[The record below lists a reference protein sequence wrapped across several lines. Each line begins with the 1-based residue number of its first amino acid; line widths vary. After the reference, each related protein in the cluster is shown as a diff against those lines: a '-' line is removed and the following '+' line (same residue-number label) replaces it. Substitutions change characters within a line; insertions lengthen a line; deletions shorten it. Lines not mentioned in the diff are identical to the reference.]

1 MGSHGL
7 INLDKPQGLS
17 SFAVVARLRR
27 LLGVRKVGHAGT
39 LDPLAGGV
47 LLVLL
52 GRATRLSRYLLSLP
66 KTYRVW
72 VRLGQATTT
81 YDAEGEPTW
90 GADPSQVSL
99 EALQEAL
106 SAMVGRIL
114 QTPPPYSA
122 VKVGGRP
129 AYSYVR
135 AGRPVHLAPRWV
147 EVHRAQVVQFQP
159 PEVVLE
165 VECGQG
171 AYVRSLVH
179 DLGVRLG
186 CGAHVRALVRTA
198 VGPFTVDQAV
208 PLHQLEDAA
217 RSGAWRAYLV
227 PLEAALPHLAS
238 LTLDEE
244 EAMAVAH
251 GRPIRRPGPGEGGW
265 ARAHGPDGSLV
276 AIMRWDGAAGLWCP
290 ETVLAPPE
298 GLQTY

>member
-1 MGSHGL
+1 LESDGL
-7 INLDKPQGLS
+7 INLDKPPGPS

-47 LLVLL
+47 LLILL
-52 GRATRLSRYLLSLP
+52 GRATRLSPYLLSLP
-66 KTYRVW
+66 KTYRIW

-90 GADPSQVSL
+90 GADPSHVSL

-106 SAMVGRIL
+106 SSMVGRIL

-122 VKVGGRP
+122 IKVRGRP

-135 AGRPVHLAPRWV
+135 AGQSVQLSPRWV
-147 EVHRAQVVQFQP
+147 EVRRIQVIRFRG

-186 CGAHVRALVRTA
+186 CGAHVQALVRTA
-198 VGPFTVDQAV
+198 VGPFTIEQAV
-208 PLHQLEDAA
+208 PLRQLEDAS
-217 RSGAWRAYLV
+217 RSETWRAYLV
-227 PLEAALPHLAS
+227 PLEAALPHLPS
-238 LTLDEE
+238 LTLDGE

-265 ARAHGPDGSLV
+265 AQAHGPDGSLV
-276 AIMRWDGAAGLWCP
+276 AIMRWDGAAGLWRP
-290 ETVLAPPE
+290 KTVLLSPS
-298 GLQTY
+298 